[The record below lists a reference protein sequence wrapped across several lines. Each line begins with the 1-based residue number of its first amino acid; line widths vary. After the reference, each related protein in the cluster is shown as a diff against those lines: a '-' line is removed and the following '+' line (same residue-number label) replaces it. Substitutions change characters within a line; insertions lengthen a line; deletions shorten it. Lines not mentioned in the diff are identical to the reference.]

1 MSLKS
6 DLEMKFEKEYNP
18 RAVNAVRR
26 SALLS
31 RQKLECWFGKVV
43 GWPFPQRYNMLG

>member
-18 RAVNAVRR
+18 RAVNA
-26 SALLS
+26 AI
-31 RQKLECWFGKVV
+31 
-43 GWPFPQRYNMLG
+43 RYSKKIWLRM